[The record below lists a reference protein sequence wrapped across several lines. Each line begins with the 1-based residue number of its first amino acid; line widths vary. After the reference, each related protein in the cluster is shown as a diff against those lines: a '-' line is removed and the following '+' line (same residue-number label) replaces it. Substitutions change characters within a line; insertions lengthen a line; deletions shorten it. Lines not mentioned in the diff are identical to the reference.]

1 MEPHYSKCPL
11 QQTIRQYKMSFLT
24 NFSGIEE
31 FDESLEPAEP
41 KIWKDEVG
49 LRLIPDL
56 RVCQDAGEERAVGQD
71 ALK

>member
-1 MEPHYSKCPL
+1 
-11 QQTIRQYKMSFLT
+11 MSFLT